1 MKLKLK
7 DVKSSILKHRILW
20 TLAALIVA
28 AFLPVMFS
36 SSYAQGILT
45 KIVIYAI
52 IASGLNI
59 INGYSGQTCLG
70 MAGFM
75 CVGSY
80 MAAILNSRF
89 EVPTFLCVLAGT
101 VFAAFV
107 GFIVSLPTLRLAGT
121 FLTIITLGFSETI
134 RLIAINWISVTNGT
148 LGIKGLPS
156 LSLFGL
162 RIKSGAPYYW
172 FVLAILAA
180 TLFLLSRIL
189 SSRIGRAW
197 ISIREDQDAARSLG
211 VEIAKYKSI
220 NFIIGAMIGG
230 LGGTLMLFYYRYT
243 APDMFI
249 LDEGF
254 NVLSMVTIGGTR
266 HTGRASA
273 RLHPHHADHRAAP
286 LCLRMA
292 HGAVCRAHHCHDVA
306 APAGPCRR
314 VGQQHR
320 ERGGHQND
328 AEKTEGGKVNGT
340 DSRNAER
347 S

>member
-1 MKLKLK
+1 M
-7 DVKSSILKHRILW
+7 
-20 TLAALIVA
+20 
-28 AFLPVMFS
+28 
-36 SSYAQGILT
+36 
-45 KIVIYAI
+45 
-52 IASGLNI
+52 
-59 INGYSGQTCLG
+59 
-70 MAGFM
+70 
-75 CVGSY
+75 
-80 MAAILNSRF
+80 
-89 EVPTFLCVLAGT
+89 
-101 VFAAFV
+101 FAAFV

-254 NVLSMVTIGGTR
+254 NVLSMVTIGGTGTLVGPLLGSILITLITELLR
-266 HTGRASA
+266 FASEWRMVLYA
-273 RLHPHHADHRAAP
+273 VLIIATMWLRPQGLAGASDSNIANAAGIKMM
-286 LCLRMA
+286 LKKRK
-292 HGAVCRAHHCHDVA
+292 GA
-306 APAGPCRR
+306 
-314 VGQQHR
+314 
-320 ERGGHQND
+320 
-328 AEKTEGGKVNGT
+328 K
-340 DSRNAER
+340 
-347 S
+347 

>member
-20 TLAALIVA
+20 TLAALVVA
-28 AFLPVMFS
+28 ALLPIVFS

-80 MAAILNSRF
+80 MAAILNSRLG
-89 EVPTFLCVLAGT
+89 VPTFLCVLAGT

-254 NVLSMVTIGGTR
+254 NVLSMVTIGGTGTLVGPLLGSILITMITELLR
-266 HTGRASA
+266 FASEWRMVLYA
-273 RLHPHHADHRAAP
+273 VLIIATMWLRPQGLAGASDSNIANAAGIKMM
-286 LCLRMA
+286 LKKRK
-292 HGAVCRAHHCHDVA
+292 GA
-306 APAGPCRR
+306 
-314 VGQQHR
+314 
-320 ERGGHQND
+320 
-328 AEKTEGGKVNGT
+328 K
-340 DSRNAER
+340 
-347 S
+347 